1 MSYST
6 YLTKVSITG
15 PKASVIQMLN
25 AAIKNVGNGDT
36 IMPEDSV
43 ESIKAKF
50 ILTDEEGNERRL
62 RMLFHDF
69 LDMESIDDPVMKQ
82 RRDAFHEEFG
92 DDNSYE
98 YAVVVKDIIDK
109 GDDYEI
115 ELSLGEDDL
124 EGIMDWAGWADLTEV
139 YGVTI
144 YADFYDYGTYPGFL
158 GTTVYELKDGDVKT
172 TKIDPS
178 LGTKGFYEDFSTLID
193 LYPGRYK
200 AVLVEALEN
209 EIEQLQEVHRSYKL
223 SIIKDNL
230 KENGGHAEIPEGWTE
245 LEGFAFKGCKE
256 LKSIT
261 LPSSLKAIGTRA
273 FEGCENLREITIP
286 ASVESIGYCAFKDC
300 PCSEGMDESY
310 WKKRPVTEEDDI
322 WINEI
327 LG

>member
-1 MSYST
+1 MSYSS
-6 YLTKVSITG
+6 YLTKVSLTG
-15 PKASVIQMLN
+15 SKASVVKMLN

-50 ILTDEEGNERRL
+50 VLTDEEWHESRL

-69 LDMESIDDPVMKQ
+69 LDMDSMNDPVMKQ
-82 RRDAFHEEFG
+82 RMEAFHEEFG

-115 ELSLGEDDL
+115 VLSLGEDEL
-124 EGIMDWAGWADLTEV
+124 EGIQDWAGWADLTEV

-144 YADFYDYGTYPGFL
+144 YADLYDFGTKPGYC
-158 GTTVYELKDGDVKT
+158 GTTIHELGDGEVKT
-172 TKIDPS
+172 TKVEPS
-178 LGTKGFYEDFSTLID
+178 LDTEGFYKDFSTLID

-200 AVLVEALEN
+200 DVLVEALEN
-209 EIEQLQEVHRSYKL
+209 EIEQLQEMARTCRL
-223 SIIKDNL
+223 SVIKDNL
-230 KENGGHAEIPEGWTE
+230 KANDGHAEIPEGWTE
-245 LEGFAFKGCKE
+245 IEGYAFKGCKE

-273 FEGCENLREITIP
+273 FEGCENLRKITIP
-286 ASVESIGYCAFKDC
+286 ASVGSIGYCAFKDC

-310 WKKRPVTEEDDI
+310 WKERPVTEEDDI

>member
-1 MSYST
+1 MSYSS
-6 YLTKVSITG
+6 YLTKVSLTG
-15 PKASVIQMLN
+15 SKASVVKMLN

-50 ILTDEEGNERRL
+50 VLTDEEWHESRL

-69 LDMESIDDPVMKQ
+69 LDMDSMNDPVMKQ
-82 RRDAFHEEFG
+82 RRESFHEEFG
-92 DDNSYE
+92 NDNSYG

-115 ELSLGEDDL
+115 VLSLGEDEL
-124 EGIMDWAGWADLTEV
+124 EGIQDWAGWADLTEV

-144 YADFYDYGTYPGFL
+144 YADLYDFGTKPGYC
-158 GTTVYELKDGDVKT
+158 GTTIHELVDGEVKT
-172 TKIDPS
+172 TKVEPS
-178 LGTKGFYEDFSTLID
+178 LDTEGFYKDFSTLID

-200 AVLVEALEN
+200 DVLVEALEN
-209 EIEQLQEVHRSYKL
+209 EIEQLQEMARTCRL
-223 SIIKDNL
+223 SVIKDNL
-230 KENGGHAEIPEGWTE
+230 KANDGHAEIPEGWTE
-245 LEGFAFKGCKE
+245 IEGYAFKGCKE

-273 FEGCENLREITIP
+273 FEGCENLRKITIP
-286 ASVESIGYCAFKDC
+286 ASVGSIGYCAFKDC

-310 WKKRPVTEEDDI
+310 WKERPVTEEDDI

>member
-1 MSYST
+1 MSYSS
-6 YLTKVSITG
+6 YLTKVSLTG
-15 PKASVIQMLN
+15 SKASVVKMLN

-50 ILTDEEGNERRL
+50 VLTDEEWHESRL

-69 LDMESIDDPVMKQ
+69 LDMDSMNDPVMKQ
-82 RRDAFHEEFG
+82 RRESFHEEFG
-92 DDNSYE
+92 NDNSYG

-115 ELSLGEDDL
+115 VLSLGEDEL
-124 EGIMDWAGWADLTEV
+124 EGIQDWAGWADLTEV

-144 YADFYDYGTYPGFL
+144 YADLYDFGTKPGYC
-158 GTTVYELKDGDVKT
+158 GTTIHELVDGEVKT
-172 TKIDPS
+172 TKVEPS
-178 LGTKGFYEDFSTLID
+178 LDTEGFYKDFSTLID

-200 AVLVEALEN
+200 DVLVEALEN
-209 EIEQLQEVHRSYKL
+209 EIEQLQEMARTCRL
-223 SIIKDNL
+223 SVIKDNL
-230 KENGGHAEIPEGWTE
+230 KANDGHAEIPEGWTE
-245 LEGFAFKGCKE
+245 IEGYAFKGCKE

-273 FEGCENLREITIP
+273 FEGCENLRKITIP
-286 ASVESIGYCAFKDC
+286 ASVGSIGYCAFKDC

-310 WKKRPVTEEDDI
+310 WKERPVTEEDDI

-327 LG
+327 LE

>member
-1 MSYST
+1 MSYSS
-6 YLTKVSITG
+6 YLTKVSLMG
-15 PKASVIQMLN
+15 NKASVIQMLN
-25 AAIKNVGNGDT
+25 AAIKNVGNGESIT
-36 IMPEDSV
+36 LEDSI
-43 ESIKAKF
+43 ETIKAKF
-50 ILTDEEGNERRL
+50 ILTDEEGHESRL

-98 YAVVVKDIIDK
+98 YAVVVKDIVDK
-109 GDDYEI
+109 DDDYEL
-115 ELSLGEDDL
+115 ELWIGEDEL
-124 EGIMDWAGWADLTEV
+124 EGILDWAGWADLTEV

-144 YADFYDYGTYPGFL
+144 YADFYDYETFL
-158 GTTVYELKDGDVKT
+158 GTTVYELVDGDVKT
-172 TKIDPS
+172 NKIDPS
-178 LGTKGFYEDFSTLID
+178 LDTEGFYENFSTLID
-193 LYPGRYK
+193 MYPGRYK

-310 WKKRPVTEEDDI
+310 WKERSVTEEDDI

>member
-1 MSYST
+1 MSYSS
-6 YLTKVSITG
+6 YLTKVSLTG
-15 PKASVIQMLN
+15 RKASVVKMLN

-50 ILTDEEGNERRL
+50 VLTDEEWHESRL

-69 LDMESIDDPVMKQ
+69 LDMDSMNDPVMKQ
-82 RRDAFHEEFG
+82 RSESFHEEFG
-92 DDNSYE
+92 NDNSYE

-115 ELSLGEDDL
+115 VLSLGEDEL
-124 EGIMDWAGWADLTEV
+124 EGIQDWAGWADLTEV

-144 YADFYDYGTYPGFL
+144 YADLYDFGTKPGYC
-158 GTTVYELKDGDVKT
+158 GTTIHELVDGEVKT
-172 TKIDPS
+172 TKVEPS
-178 LGTKGFYEDFSTLID
+178 LDTEGFYKDFSTLID

-209 EIEQLQEVHRSYKL
+209 EIEQLQEMARTCRL
-223 SIIKDNL
+223 SVIKDNL
-230 KENGGHAEIPEGWTE
+230 KANDGHAEIPEGWTE
-245 LEGFAFKGCKE
+245 IEGYAFKGCKE

-273 FEGCENLREITIP
+273 FEGCENLRKITIP
-286 ASVESIGYCAFKDC
+286 ASVGSIGYCAFKDC

-310 WKKRPVTEEDDI
+310 WKERPVTEEDDI

-327 LG
+327 LE

>member
-1 MSYST
+1 MSYSS
-6 YLTKVSITG
+6 YLTKVSLTG
-15 PKASVIQMLN
+15 SKASVVKMLN

-50 ILTDEEGNERRL
+50 VLTDEEWHESRL

-69 LDMESIDDPVMKQ
+69 LDMDSMNDPVMKQ
-82 RRDAFHEEFG
+82 RRESFHEEFG
-92 DDNSYE
+92 NDNSYG

-115 ELSLGEDDL
+115 VLSLGEDEL
-124 EGIMDWAGWADLTEV
+124 EGIQDWAGWADLTEV

-144 YADFYDYGTYPGFL
+144 YADLYDFGSKPGYC
-158 GTTVYELKDGDVKT
+158 GTTIHELVDGEVKT
-172 TKIDPS
+172 TKVEPS
-178 LGTKGFYEDFSTLID
+178 LDTEGFYKDFSTLID

-200 AVLVEALEN
+200 DVLVEALEN
-209 EIEQLQEVHRSYKL
+209 EIEQLQEMARTCRL
-223 SIIKDNL
+223 SVIKDNL
-230 KENGGHAEIPEGWTE
+230 KANDGHAEIPEGWTE
-245 LEGFAFKGCKE
+245 IEGYAFKGCKE

-273 FEGCENLREITIP
+273 FEGCENLRKITIP
-286 ASVESIGYCAFKDC
+286 ASVGSIGYCAFKDC

-310 WKKRPVTEEDDI
+310 WKERPVTEEDDI

>member
-1 MSYST
+1 MSYSS
-6 YLTKVSITG
+6 YLTKVSLTG
-15 PKASVIQMLN
+15 SKASVVKMLN

-50 ILTDEEGNERRL
+50 VLTDEEWHESRL

-69 LDMESIDDPVMKQ
+69 LDMDSMNDPVMKQ
-82 RRDAFHEEFG
+82 RMEAFHEEFG

-115 ELSLGEDDL
+115 VLSLGEDEL
-124 EGIMDWAGWADLTEV
+124 EGIQDWAGWADLTEV

-144 YADFYDYGTYPGFL
+144 YADLYDFGTKPGYC
-158 GTTVYELKDGDVKT
+158 GTTIHELVDGEVKT
-172 TKIDPS
+172 TKVEPS
-178 LGTKGFYEDFSTLID
+178 LDTEGFYKDFSTLID

-200 AVLVEALEN
+200 DVLVEALEN
-209 EIEQLQEVHRSYKL
+209 EIEQLQEMARTCRL
-223 SIIKDNL
+223 SVIKDNL
-230 KENGGHAEIPEGWTE
+230 KANDGHAEIPEGWTE
-245 LEGFAFKGCKE
+245 IEGYAFKGCKE

-273 FEGCENLREITIP
+273 FEGCENLRKITIP
-286 ASVESIGYCAFKDC
+286 ASVGSIGYCAFKDC

-310 WKKRPVTEEDDI
+310 WKERPVTEEDDI